1 MNPFPKILPV
11 GMVII
16 IATWLL
22 FSHNEPEPDNRLS
35 AVEHSCLPTGRPLT
49 KQALPNGSNTNY
61 RGKSPFPV
69 CPMKPSPTCTG
80 TRFCRLGM
88 CPPSSRNKPVQPI
101 LTAITNGGNSIAIK
115 AGTTASTKAVRG
127 SAPLAVIG
135 AVRQNIYRARI
146 IEKNWN
152 LTISAPNTPN
162 KGSQSGCSCENGYPI
177 FLLQAA
183 CTRKFPL

>member
-1 MNPFPKILPV
+1 MNPFPKILPI

-16 IATWLL
+16 VAIWLL
-22 FSHNEPEPDNRLS
+22 FSHNESEPDNRLS
-35 AVEHSCLPTGRPLT
+35 AAEQLLAARPPIVT
-49 KQALPNGSNTNY
+49 KQALLNGSDTNY
-61 RGKSPFPV
+61 RAKSPFPI

-80 TRFCRLGM
+80 TRFCRLGTY
-88 CPPSSRNKPVQPI
+88 PPSSRNKPLLIP
-101 LTAITNGGNSIAIK
+101 TTNGGSSIAIK

-127 SAPLAVIG
+127 SAPSVIIG
-135 AVRQNIYRARI
+135 VARQNIYRARI

-162 KGSQSGCSCENGYPI
+162 NGSQSGCPCENDHPI

-183 CTRKFPL
+183 CTLKFPL